1 MLLDT
6 AVVLFKKKVQQITYM
21 SQHYLTPENKLFY
34 VVPIHRILK

>member
-1 MLLDT
+1 MLHDT
-6 AVVLFKKKVQQITYM
+6 AVVIKKKVQHITYM